1 MNKNFL
7 SFFLCDAAEKTTAV
21 ILYTYITFQ
30 NTLCS
35 VTVDFCAQSSWLKK
49 LLQTI
54 RPPLPLLPWLVSLDL
69 VCPCSLY
76 LQVMVFSLEQDLS
89 VESIYDLDETIQ
101 VLVWL
106 KIPTL
111 VLAGSHSYYTV
122 IIHKVLPPAHAVVNM
137 VRYSHQVCL
146 TCSYLNINQLNN
158 HPVHLNIIH
167 VGKYG
172 GQVLCRLCTTPGV
185 FSYHYHP

>member
-1 MNKNFL
+1 MRHKILSNVRPWYFFKWLVLFTISADLDVLNKLDEIYKLGTTMNKNFL

-69 VCPCSLY
+69 VCPCSFY
-76 LQVMVFSLEQDLS
+76 LQMQAP
-89 VESIYDLDETIQ
+89 
-101 VLVWL
+101 VWL
-106 KIPTL
+106 QIPTL
-111 VLAGSHSYYTV
+111 VLAGSHSYYIAYDIGV
-122 IIHKVLPPAHAVVNM
+122 NSILLYIIW
-137 VRYSHQVCL
+137 
-146 TCSYLNINQLNN
+146 
-158 HPVHLNIIH
+158 
-167 VGKYG
+167 
-172 GQVLCRLCTTPGV
+172 RL
-185 FSYHYHP
+185 